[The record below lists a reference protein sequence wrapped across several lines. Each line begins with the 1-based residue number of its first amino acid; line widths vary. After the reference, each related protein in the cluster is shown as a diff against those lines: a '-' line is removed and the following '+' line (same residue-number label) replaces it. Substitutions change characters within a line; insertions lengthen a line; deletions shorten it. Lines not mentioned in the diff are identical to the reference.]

1 MPDVAEREG
10 LGETRTWKV
19 HGMDC
24 ASCVAK
30 VEKAVS
36 RLSGVG
42 DIQVNLMAETLT
54 ARLGPGSDSEAVAR
68 TVAALGYHATL
79 RKPSGPASSTDR
91 HSHAGHDHAG
101 HDHSGHDHAAH
112 EHDHSVHASGAAQT
126 TTWRVR
132 GMDCASCV
140 AKVEKAVSRL
150 PGVGDIQ
157 VNLMAETLTARL
169 YPGTDPA
176 AVASAVGALGY
187 KATLRQGAGRGN
199 PLPIGDHAGHDHAN
213 HDHSGHDQGRAEG
226 EAHAGGHLHAH
237 GDDEEEPGALWW
249 RTGKAKLVWLLGG
262 LVAAA
267 YGGSLLFPAEAYWI
281 FVVATLV
288 AVFPF
293 GRRALALARAGSP
306 FSIETL
312 MVVAAVGAVVIGA
325 AEEAAIVVLLFAVGE
340 MLENVAAGQARSGI
354 KALVDLIPRTARV
367 ERDGAIAEVPADR
380 LSLGNIVQARPGDR
394 IPCDGVIVEGQ
405 SAVDESPVT
414 GESVPVA
421 RGPGEAVV
429 AGSVNTAALLRIRVT
444 ATAADNTLS
453 RIVKMVEEAT
463 ASRAP
468 TQRFIEKFS
477 IYWTPGAMIMSVL
490 VILVPPLLFGG
501 DWGTWV
507 YRGLAVL
514 LIACPC
520 ALVISV
526 PAAMASGLSA
536 GARRGLLVKGGAA
549 LETIGKATTVAFDKT
564 GTLTAG
570 RPRVTDVLPAPGV
583 DEAALLGAAAAVEAG
598 SAHPLAI
605 AVLQA
610 AEARGIQPVPATEAG
625 AVPGKAATAVVGG
638 ALIAVGSPTYAAEQ
652 GADLSI
658 MSARVQAFEEAGKT
672 AVVVLRDG
680 RALGVIALRDEPR
693 DDARSAVAALKGM
706 GVASVMLTGDNE
718 RTGRAIAGA
727 LGMDVRAGLLPDQK
741 LREIEALKASGPVV
755 MVGDGINDAPAL
767 AAASVGVA
775 MGGGTAVA
783 LETADAALLRERVSG
798 VVELVALSRA
808 TLSNIKQNVAV
819 AVGLKLVFLATTLTG
834 TTGLWLAILADTGA
848 TVLVTLNALRLLGW
862 KSPVGNRR
870 GTPPSG
876 KVAPVL
882 PQAASDKA
890 IVGATA

>member
-1 MPDVAEREG
+1 MADSEQTGA
-10 LGETRTWKV
+10 GETRTWRV
-19 HGMDC
+19 DGMDC

-30 VEKAVS
+30 VENAVS
-36 RLSGVG
+36 RVPGIN

-54 ARLGPGSDSEAVAR
+54 AYVAPGTDLAAVAR
-68 TVAALGYHATL
+68 TVGLLGYTATL
-79 RKPSGPASSTDR
+79 RPGPVAVAAPVSHVGHDHDDHDHDDHGHAGRGDSDHGKAGHSQSGG
-91 HSHAGHDHAG
+91 SHAGHNHA
-101 HDHSGHDHAAH
+101 HSEAD
-112 EHDHSVHASGAAQT
+112 E
-126 TTWRVR
+126 
-132 GMDCASCV
+132 
-140 AKVEKAVSRL
+140 
-150 PGVGDIQ
+150 
-157 VNLMAETLTARL
+157 
-169 YPGTDPA
+169 
-176 AVASAVGALGY
+176 
-187 KATLRQGAGRGN
+187 
-199 PLPIGDHAGHDHAN
+199 
-213 HDHSGHDQGRAEG
+213 AEG
-226 EAHAGGHLHAH
+226 RVGVA
-237 GDDEEEPGALWW
+237 WW
-249 RTGKAKLVWLLGG
+249 RTSKAQLVWMLGA
-262 LVAAA
+262 LVAVA
-267 YGGSLLFPAEAYWI
+267 YGASLLFPAEAYWI
-281 FVVATLV
+281 FVAATLV

-293 GRRALALARAGSP
+293 GRRALAMARTGSP

-312 MVVAAVGAVVIGA
+312 MVAAAIGAVFIGA

-354 KALVDLIPRTARV
+354 KALADLIPRTARV
-367 ERDGAIAEVPADR
+367 ERDGAVIELQADR
-380 LSLGNIVQARPGDR
+380 LALGDIVQARPGDR
-394 IPCDGVIVEGQ
+394 IPCDGMVVEGQ

-421 RGPGEAVV
+421 RGVGDAVV
-429 AGSVNTAALLRIRVT
+429 AGSVNTAALLRLRVT

-463 ASRAP
+463 AGRAP

-477 IYWTPGAMIMSVL
+477 TYWTPGAMAVSAL

-501 DWGTWV
+501 DWNTWV

-536 GARRGLLVKGGAA
+536 GARRGLLVKNGAA
-549 LETIGKATTVAFDKT
+549 LETIGKAVTVAFDKT

-570 RPRVTDVLPAPGV
+570 RPLVTDVLTIDGV
-583 DEAALLGAAAAVEAG
+583 DEATLLRAAAGVEAN

-610 AEARGIQPVPATEAG
+610 AEALGIQPPPATEAS
-625 AVPGKAATAVVGG
+625 AVPGKAAVALVDG
-638 ALIAVGSPTYAAEQ
+638 ARIAVGSPGYAAEQ
-652 GADLSI
+652 GADLAGLA
-658 MSARVQAFEEAGKT
+658 ARITALEEQGKT

-680 RALGVIALRDEPR
+680 RAMGVLALRDEPR
-693 DDARSAVAALKGM
+693 EDAGAAVAMLTRM

-741 LREIEALKASGPVV
+741 LREIEALKSRGPVV

-783 LETADAALLRERVSG
+783 LETADAALLSGRVSG

-819 AVGLKLVFLATTLTG
+819 AVCFKLVFLVTTLAG
-834 TTGLWLAILADTGA
+834 LTGLWPAILADTGA

-862 KSPVGNRR
+862 
-870 GTPPSG
+870 TPPR
-876 KVAPVL
+876 
-882 PQAASDKA
+882 
-890 IVGATA
+890 VGAAG